1 MNQPIYLDYAATTP
15 VQPVVAERMADYLTA
30 DGTFAN
36 PASRSHLYGWFAEEA
51 VEQARG
57 QVAQLIGADP
67 REIVWTS
74 GATEADNLALKGVA
88 RALRHRG
95 RHIVTCTT
103 EHKAVVDPCHWLE
116 DEGFEVTWLP
126 PEADGSLP
134 PERLRSALREDT
146 LLVSLMHAN
155 SETGV
160 IHDID
165 TMGAVCREAGVLFHV
180 DAAQTVGK
188 LSIDLS
194 VLPVDLMSL
203 SAHKIYGPKGVGA
216 LYVRRAPGVRVE
228 PQIHGGGHERGVRS
242 GTLATHQVVGM
253 GEALALAGERMEDD
267 YRHLQTLRDRLR
279 EKLSGLD
286 GIHIHG
292 EGAPRLP
299 GHLNMAF
306 SGVNG
311 EMLLTALNRVAVS
324 SGSACTSATLE
335 PSYVLRAMGV
345 PDELAHSSVRFSV
358 GRFTAL
364 EDIEAAGDHVCD
376 VVQRLRAV
384 PA

>member
-1 MNQPIYLDYAATTP
+1 MSQPIYLDYAATTP
-15 VQPVVAERMADYLTA
+15 VEPAVAERMAGYLTA

-57 QVAQLIGADP
+57 QVAELIGADP

-88 RALRHRG
+88 RALRHHG

-103 EHKAVVDPCHWLE
+103 EHKAVVDPCQWLE
-116 DEGFEVTWLP
+116 DEGFEITWLEP
-126 PEADGSLP
+126 NPDGSLP
-134 PERLRSALREDT
+134 PERVRSVLREDT

-155 SETGV
+155 NETGV

-165 TMGAVCREAGVLFHV
+165 ALGRVCREAGVLFHV
-180 DAAQTVGK
+180 DAAQSLGK
-188 LSIDLS
+188 LPIDVS
-194 VLPVDLMSL
+194 ALPVDLMSL

-216 LYVRRAPGVRVE
+216 LYVRRSPQVRLE
-228 PQIHGGGHERGVRS
+228 PQIHGGGHERGLRS
-242 GTLATHQVVGM
+242 GTLAPHQVVGM
-253 GEALALAGERMEDD
+253 GEALALAGERMDED
-267 YRHLQTLRDRLR
+267 YRHVEKLRDQLR
-279 EKLSGLD
+279 EKLSVLD
-286 GIHIHG
+286 DIHVHG
-292 EGAPRLP
+292 ESAPRLP
-299 GHLNMAF
+299 GHLNVAF
-306 SGVNG
+306 AGVDG

-324 SGSACTSATLE
+324 SGSACTSATVE

-345 PDELAHSSVRFSV
+345 SDALAHSSVRFSV
-358 GRFTAL
+358 GRLTTL
-364 EDIEAAGDHVCD
+364 TDIEAAGDHICE